1 MIHRPH
7 GWVVLKFTNEGD
19 VFFKIFA
26 SWRGGYLDGDSWR
39 LSSGAKEPPVL
50 SYCGKYWV
58 WSQESGSC
66 YHLPLHGEDGYTF
79 YTAQILANIIIQSG
93 ENDVFIERVKLSSIL
108 NERLY

>member
-7 GWVVLKFTNEGD
+7 GWVILKFTNEDD

-39 LSSGAKEPPVL
+39 LSSGSNNPPVL
-50 SYCGKYWV
+50 SDCGKYWL
-58 WSQESGSC
+58 WEQESGSC
-66 YHLPLHGEDGYTF
+66 YYLPLQGEDVYSF

-93 ENDVFIERVKLSSIL
+93 ENDVFIEKVKLSSIL
-108 NERLY
+108 P